1 MAASDPRERFA
12 HLETQAKDL
21 EHAVTQ
27 LRQKGLDVSYQR
39 VALRIIKDFVA
50 YGLEDLSHG
59 EAARAETIA
68 EELSQIQADARS
80 QIQAFLDGRSTPSP
94 VPKFRTSKIAIRDGH
109 FQGMRR
115 WPDGRTEASPIIFT
129 GHGHFD
135 QVRRDLPKFDDYGVN
150 VIQIEIGPTSTVVG
164 PEATDTR
171 RLEDLLG
178 TFDRAAEHNVS
189 ICLLLSPHYF
199 PEWAFKQYPHLSR
212 CEGGFIKFCID
223 APEARDVVAR
233 HIRLVISKVKEK
245 IALHSICLTNEPI
258 YRTCADDEYTKSL
271 WAGHLNRKFKG
282 DMEEAKEKL
291 RTNGPSFEEFPIPDW
306 RSIQATPL
314 YYEWCVFNHQRF
326 ADWHRWMADVVHDV
340 APEIAVHAKI
350 MPTILDRRA
359 IANGVDPL
367 LFSRLS
373 QVNGNDCWC
382 MYRHE
387 EGEYAQEWL
396 TQNMFYDL
404 LRSFGDKPIFNTENH
419 IIKDR
424 ERATIPWQHVRTALW
439 QGAIH
444 GQCATTIWVW
454 ERTFDEASDFAGS
467 IMHRPLCVRAV
478 GETSLDLM
486 RFSREVTALQNARP
500 GVGLLYS
507 IASIVYEDAYLAEL
521 KNVYEALNFTG
532 RRICFLPAPRLAE
545 RSGLPDIL
553 IAPNAWHVETE
564 TAEALAQFVERK
576 GKLIIVGKGPER
588 NEHDEPLQ
596 ANLVSALARA
606 TEIDAGLE
614 PRKLRSI
621 LLQHLAGPAIWPA
634 DSRGGI
640 AWGVEWLD
648 VHLGSRWLLNAVNL
662 LRREATI
669 RWTLPDG
676 RIPRIAN
683 LLSGQKHD
691 GEMSLKPMEPL
702 LAQVTGTAD

>member
-1 MAASDPRERFA
+1 MTARDLRERFERLEA
-12 HLETQAKDL
+12 HAKDL
-21 EHAVTQ
+21 DHVLSQ
-27 LRQKGLDVSYQR
+27 LQQKGLDLSYQKLGLR
-39 VALRIIKDFVA
+39 VIEDFVP

-59 EAARAETIA
+59 EAARAGTIA
-68 EELSQIQADARS
+68 EELSQILAGTIS
-80 QIQAFLDGRSTPSP
+80 QVQAFLDGRAIPPP
-94 VPKFRTSKIAIRDGH
+94 VPKFRTSKIAVRDGH
-109 FQGMRR
+109 FQGVRR
-115 WPDGRTEASPIIFT
+115 WPNGRTETCPIIFT

-164 PEATDTR
+164 PEATDNR
-171 RLEDLLG
+171 RLEDLLR

-199 PEWAFKQYPHLSR
+199 PEWAFKRYPHLSR
-212 CEGGFIKFCID
+212 CEGGFIKFCVD

-233 HIRLVISKVKEK
+233 HVRLVISRVKEK

-258 YRTCADDEYTKSL
+258 YRTCAEDEYTKAL
-271 WAGHLNRKFKG
+271 WAAHLQKTFGGSLEDAR
-282 DMEEAKEKL
+282 EKL
-291 RTNGPSFEEFPIPDW
+291 RTDAPDFESFPIPDW
-306 RSIQATPL
+306 RSVQATPL
-314 YYEWCVFNHQRF
+314 YYEWCVFNHRRF

-340 APEIAVHAKI
+340 APDIAVHAKI

-367 LFSRLS
+367 LFCQLS
-373 QVNGNDCWC
+373 EVNGNDCWC

-396 TQNMFYDL
+396 TQNVFYDL

-439 QGAIH
+439 QGAVH

-454 ERTFDEASDFAGS
+454 ERTYDEASDFAGS

-478 GETSLDLM
+478 GETSLDLT
-486 RFSREVTALQNARP
+486 RFSEEVTALQNARP

-507 IASIVYEDAYLAEL
+507 IASIVYEDAYLTEL

-532 RRICFLPAPRLAE
+532 RRICLLPASRLAE
-545 RSGLPDIL
+545 RSGLPDTV
-553 IAPNAWHVETE
+553 IAPNASHVEME
-564 TAEALAQFVERK
+564 TAEALAQFAKRK

-588 NEHDEPLQ
+588 NQHDEPLQ

-606 TEIDAGLE
+606 TEINAGLE

-621 LLQHLAGPAIWPA
+621 LLEHLAGPAIWPT
-634 DSRGGI
+634 DSTGEL

-648 VHLGSRWLLNAVNL
+648 VHLGRRWLLNAVNL
-662 LRREATI
+662 LRRDVSI
-669 RWTLPDG
+669 KWTLPDG
-676 RIPRIAN
+676 RTPRIAD
-683 LLSGQKHD
+683 LLSGQRHH
-691 GEMSLKPMEPL
+691 GEMALKPMEPL
-702 LAQVTGTAD
+702 LAQVSGRAP